1 MPSDDR
7 LKIGISQCLLGS
19 QVRYDG
25 GHKANIY
32 ALEVLGPHFE
42 WVPVCPE
49 VEAGMGVP
57 REPVTLRAS
66 GEGLRMTG
74 AASGTDYTDAMNEA
88 AIRKIED
95 LAEADL
101 SGYILKSG
109 SPSCGLEV
117 QAEGSDETVKGL
129 FAKALTD
136 SFPAIPVIEETLL
149 ADAAARQLWV
159 EQVFAYSR
167 LMQFM
172 CKPRSVGQLAMAHA
186 QAKLQLETHLKGS
199 YEDIATLF
207 QEASRMSY
215 EQLCAEYRVRFM
227 EVMQKPATLAQH
239 FDTFKQIFA
248 AIKPDLEPGA
258 VKELAR
264 TLQDYRQ
271 ETVPFGVPLMLL
283 RHYVRLHENGMLDGQ
298 TYLEPGPRELLLRTH
313 V

>member
-1 MPSDDR
+1 MPSDDK

-25 GHKANIY
+25 GHKANPY
-32 ALEVLGPHFE
+32 VLEVLGPHFE

-57 REPVTLRAS
+57 REPVKLKAS
-66 GEGLRMTG
+66 EEGLRMAGTG
-74 AASGTDYTDAMNEA
+74 SGTDYTDAMNES

-95 LAEADL
+95 LAEAEL

-109 SPSCGLEV
+109 SPSCGLDV

-129 FAKALTD
+129 FAEALTKA
-136 SFPAIPVIEETLL
+136 FPAIPVIEETLL
-149 ADAAARQLWV
+149 ADPAARQLWV

-167 LMQFM
+167 QMQFM
-172 CKPRSVGQLAMAHA
+172 SKPRSVGQLAMAHA
-186 QAKLQLETHLKGS
+186 QAKLQLETHVPGS
-199 YEDIATLF
+199 YEDLAKLF
-207 QEASRMSY
+207 QQASQMSY
-215 EQLCAEYRVRFM
+215 EELCSEYLARFM
-227 EVMQKPATLAQH
+227 EVMKKPATLAQH

-248 AIKPDLEPGA
+248 AIKPELAPGA

-271 ETVPFGVPLMLL
+271 AVLPLSVPLMLL
-283 RHYVRLHENGMLDGQ
+283 RHYVRIQENGMLDGQ
-298 TYLEPGPRELLLRTH
+298 TYLEPGPRELLLRPQ

>member
-1 MPSDDR
+1 MPSDDK

-25 GHKANIY
+25 GHKANAY
-32 ALEVLGPHFE
+32 VLEVLAPHFE

-57 REPVTLRAS
+57 REPVKLKAS
-66 GEGLRMTG
+66 GEGLKMAGTS
-74 AASGTDYTDAMNEA
+74 SGIDYTDQMNEV
-88 AIRKIED
+88 AIRRVED
-95 LAEADL
+95 LADAGL

-117 QAEGSDETVKGL
+117 QAEGSEETVKGL
-129 FAKALTD
+129 FAEALTNA
-136 SFPAIPVIEETLL
+136 FPSIPVIEETQL
-149 ADAAARQLWV
+149 AGSQARQLWV

-172 CKPRSVGQLAMAHA
+172 SKPRSVGQLAMAHA
-186 QAKLQLETHLKGS
+186 QAKLQLEAHVPGS
-199 YEDIATLF
+199 YEDIAELF
-207 QEASRMSY
+207 KQASSLSY
-215 EQLCAEYRVRFM
+215 EELCAQYLARFM
-227 EVMQKPATLAQH
+227 EVMQKPATIAQH
-239 FDTFKQIFA
+239 FAAFKQVFE
-248 AIKPDLEPGA
+248 AIKPEVEPGV

-271 ETVPFGVPLMLL
+271 AVLPLSVPLMLL
-283 RHYVRLHENGMLDGQ
+283 RHYVRIQENGLLDGQ
-298 TYLEPGPRELLLRTH
+298 TYLEPGPRELLLRPQ